1 MNVGLGNWDNERSV
15 VASSRTLQITNR
27 SSSIESMEHV
37 SSFIISLAEVP
48 SNDSFT
54 NFYSYEDPANES
66 RRHNLDLYLRE
77 MSRRR
82 STTLLLGEAP
92 GYRGTRVTGVPF
104 VSEAIMANGVPTL
117 SLFGSDRGYRSPS
130 HNVQRREA
138 TSTIMW
144 RVLSELRHTPLLWAA
159 FPFHP
164 HEPGNKDSNRAPTSV
179 ELRLGRQ
186 FVERL
191 LDMWDITRVVAV
203 GNVAARTLGAM
214 QIPATKVRHPSR
226 GGASAFEAGLRALN

>member
-1 MNVGLGNWDNERSV
+1 MGCVN
-15 VASSRTLQITNR
+15 
-27 SSSIESMEHV
+27 
-37 SSFIISLAEVP
+37 SFVTSLAEVP
-48 SNDSFT
+48 SNGLFT
-54 NFYSYEDPANES
+54 NFYSYEDSGNEA
-66 RRHNLDLYLRE
+66 RRHNLGLYLRE

-82 STTLLLGEAP
+82 STTLLVGEAP
-92 GYRGTRVTGVPF
+92 GYRGTRVTGIPF
-104 VSEAIMANGVPTL
+104 VSEAIMVRGVPTL
-117 SLFGSDRGYRSPS
+117 SLFGPGRGYRSPS
-130 HNVQRREA
+130 HSSQRGEA
-138 TSTIMW
+138 TSTIVW

-164 HEPGNKDSNRAPTSV
+164 HEAGNVDSNRAPTPV
-179 ELRLGRQ
+179 ELELGRH

-226 GGASAFEAGLRALN
+226 GGASAFEAGLRALD